1 MDNTRIAEPDVTASG
16 QWRVC
21 TANQAQNFASEHDAK
36 KAAKLCSAAYEAGR
50 TDKAREVREV
60 LEVR

>member
-1 MDNTRIAEPDVTASG
+1 MDNTRIAEPDVTQSG
-16 QWRVC
+16 KWRTC
-21 TANQAQNFASEHDAK
+21 TANQGRDFSTEGDAK
-36 KAAKLCSAAYEAGR
+36 NAAQLCSAAYEAGR